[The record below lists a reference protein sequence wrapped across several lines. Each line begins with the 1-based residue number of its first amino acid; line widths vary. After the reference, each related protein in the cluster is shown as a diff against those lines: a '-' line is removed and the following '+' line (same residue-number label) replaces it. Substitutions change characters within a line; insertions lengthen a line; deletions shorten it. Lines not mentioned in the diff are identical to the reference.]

1 MGRKGTGKQPSRKGA
16 KKKAKSPKPLPPS
29 EKANANGAQQTP
41 LGSAASLRESSGLK
55 SGKLVSPKKAAAGN
69 ANKARLVITHS
80 TYIPGLIKLLEKL
93 ALCSEI
99 QTITPAVISRVKSN
113 SPRLRLKISVPI
125 TGGHKLIARKSKSA
139 QEVFVITHWS
149 KAELEQAIARILS

>member
-1 MGRKGTGKQPSRKGA
+1 MWVEKGLAKAFPKSRPSLKRPRKRLRPIHQS
-16 KKKAKSPKPLPPS
+16 SSQLPPADPHS
-29 EKANANGAQQTP
+29 AQTP
-41 LGSAASLRESSGLK
+41 DQSAK
-55 SGKLVSPKKAAAGN
+55 IKDHQKAAAGS

-93 ALCSEI
+93 ARCPEI

-113 SPRLRLKISVPI
+113 SPRLRLKVSVPVR
-125 TGGHKLIARKSKSA
+125 GGHKLIARKRKSA

-149 KAELEQAIARILS
+149 KAELERAIAQIIS

>member
-1 MGRKGTGKQPSRKGA
+1 MGRKSTGKGASR
-16 KKKAKSPKPLPPS
+16 KKAKYKKQTKEASTKSDKPS
-29 EKANANGAQQTP
+29 ASSNS
-41 LGSAASLRESSGLK
+41 GSK
-55 SGKLVSPKKAAAGN
+55 SGKLVSTRKASAGS

-93 ALCSEI
+93 ARYPEI

-113 SPRLRLKISVPI
+113 SPRLRLKVSVPI
-125 TGGHKLIARKSKSA
+125 QGGHKLIARKSKSA

-149 KAELEQAIARILS
+149 KAELEQAIAQIIS